1 MRTLSHVYYDWRRE
15 QRAARH
21 LAVPFARADHLHCD
35 AERMAA
41 PDLLDLVSVAFNN
54 DRVIR
59 HQHRLLTK
67 NFQDPFHYTVAD
79 NSSDAASAERIREF
93 CRTEGVAYVR
103 LPAFPAADGS
113 ASHGQALNWLWR
125 NFLRCRQAR
134 WFGFLDHDVFPLR
147 PTALLPLLEQSPIYG
162 RLQERGDRWY
172 LWPGFCFYRSDF
184 CRHARLDFRPVPL
197 LDTGGGNWAP
207 LYSRLEKSSLPPVP
221 YGFIP
226 LRDGADVQAD
236 QMETFGDWLHTINA
250 SGWKPSGGKNS
261 LVEAYLSRY

>member
-67 NFQDPFHYTVAD
+67 NFQDPFHYTVG
-79 NSSDAASAERIREF
+79 EF